1 MIVCFE
7 GIDGSGKSTQ
17 ARELVG
23 ALNELCLANNKRI
36 IAAYFSITDYAK
48 HVAKYKNPEELS
60 YTKCNTIFDTD
71 TVNSLID
78 RKRIISICERIDT
91 ILMLLT
97 LNNEYGK
104 GQRYLF
110 DQLATHY
117 LELARELFN
126 VFSTY
131 DSQNYVIV
139 LDRWL
144 WSTIA
149 YNAANEGCVFEEL
162 LSTEFN
168 HGSINILKDL
178 MYKIYKPDLLFY
190 LDAELDQAEAA
201 RLNRGET
208 ELVLENSDYQNRVKA
223 NYSKILSKISDSD
236 NVNKYMIYPKV
247 IHTIK
252 VGNRTIKDIHS
263 EVIKVARAARI

>member
-7 GIDGSGKSTQ
+7 GIDGCGKSTQ
-17 ARELVG
+17 AKKLVG
-23 ALNELCLANNKRI
+23 ALNEACLASNKRI
-36 IAAYFSITDYAK
+36 TASYFSITDYAK
-48 HVAKYKNPEELS
+48 RVAKYKNPEQLS
-60 YTKCNTIFDTD
+60 FIKSNTIFDTD
-71 TVNSLID
+71 IVNSLID
-78 RKRIISICERIDT
+78 RGRIIRICERIDT

-110 DQLATHY
+110 DQLSTYY
-117 LELARELFN
+117 LELAREIFN

-131 DSQNYVIV
+131 DSQNYIIV
-139 LDRWL
+139 LDRWV

-162 LSTEFN
+162 LSIEPN
-168 HGSINILKDL
+168 HGSINIIKDL

-208 ELVLENSDYQNRVKA
+208 ELVLENSDYQNRVKT
-223 NYSKILSKISDSD
+223 NYSKILYKISDSD
-236 NVNKYMIYPKV
+236 NDTKYMIYPKV
-247 IHTIK
+247 MHTIK
-252 VGNRTIKDIHS
+252 VDNRSIDDIHN
-263 EVIKVARAARI
+263 EIIAAFKANRI

>member
-1 MIVCFE
+1 MIICFE

-17 ARELVG
+17 AKELVD
-23 ALNELCLANNKRI
+23 ALNVGCFSNNRRL

-48 HVAKYKNPEELS
+48 RVAKYKNPEELT
-60 YTKCNTIFDTD
+60 YIKCNTIFDID
-71 TVNSLID
+71 IVNSLID

-97 LNNEYGK
+97 LNNEYRK
-104 GQRYLF
+104 GQKYLF
-110 DQLATHY
+110 DQLATYY

-131 DSQNYVIV
+131 DSQNYIIV

-162 LSTEFN
+162 LSIEPN

-178 MYKIYKPDLLFY
+178 MYKIHKPDLLFY

-208 ELVLENSDYQNRVKA
+208 ELVLENSDYQNRVKT
-223 NYSKILSKISDSD
+223 NYSKILYKISDSD
-236 NVNKYMIYPKV
+236 NDTTYMIYPKV
-247 IHTIK
+247 MHTIK
-252 VGNRTIKDIHS
+252 VDNRSIADIHN
-263 EVIKVARAARI
+263 EVIAAFKANRI